1 MFEFARLRERDP
13 KSFPLTIG
21 KNYIIQ
27 TSLVFSI
34 LPDYNHPEV
43 DRIWYGFNPA
53 TEKKDLDIYELI
65 LGACKTNLL

>member
-21 KNYIIQ
+21 KNYSIQ

-53 TEKKDLDIYELI
+53 TEKKI
-65 LGACKTNLL
+65 